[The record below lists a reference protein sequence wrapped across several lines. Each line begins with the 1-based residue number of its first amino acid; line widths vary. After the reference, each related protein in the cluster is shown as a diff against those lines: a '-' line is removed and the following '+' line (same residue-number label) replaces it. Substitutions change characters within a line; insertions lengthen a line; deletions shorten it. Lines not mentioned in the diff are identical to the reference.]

1 MTPPH
6 LHMNKI
12 LIVDD
17 DIELTGM
24 LSEYLITEGFETDI
38 SLAGSEGA
46 EQAIHGGYSLTV
58 LDVLLPDV
66 NGFEVLRRI
75 RAQSQ
80 IPVVM
85 LTARAQDMDRIVG
98 LEIGADDYVR
108 KPFVPREL
116 VARVR
121 AILRRAEGRPKS
133 QQPVA
138 VLKVGDLQLDQRAR
152 VAHRG
157 PHTIRLTSVEF
168 ELLHMLLSS
177 PGRVVSRDDMSR
189 AALGREYSLFDRSV
203 DNHMSVLRRKLG
215 KGAKGLDRIQSVR
228 NIGYVYA
235 YLVQ

>member
-38 SLAGSEGA
+38 SLDGSEGA